1 MGATISL
8 GSPSFLQWAHAR
20 SRRPSP
26 FKQRLGEEPKGG
38 EDDGID
44 GGDEGLEMEQR
55 SSSSSLVGFWV
66 AAQAM
71 EDLGF
76 ERWRRK

>member
-20 SRRPSP
+20 SRRHSP

-38 EDDGID
+38 DDGID
-44 GGDEGLEMEQR
+44 GGDEGLEMEQ
-55 SSSSSLVGFWV
+55 SSPSSSLEGFWV

-76 ERWRRK
+76 ERRRRK